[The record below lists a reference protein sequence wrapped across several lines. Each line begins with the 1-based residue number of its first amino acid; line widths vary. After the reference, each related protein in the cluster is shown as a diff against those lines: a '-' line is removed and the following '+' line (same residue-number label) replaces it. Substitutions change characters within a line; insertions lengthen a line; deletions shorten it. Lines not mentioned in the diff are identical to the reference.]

1 MIYQAQTIARGIVGA
16 PQISG
21 DGRTVVWNQKV
32 DGNVDIYRYHDGQ
45 VDRVSSDPRQDIHPT
60 VNHDGSVITWSRFS
74 TLDPNDKEGNFDIVA
89 WRNGQETVV
98 AEGRADQTDPVVSP
112 DGSRLAWTSD
122 LDGKQQNYVIELHE
136 NGQTQTLTS
145 PKEANLYPVFAGDS
159 GRMIWRSYR
168 EDGSDLVLRDEQG
181 TVKPIT
187 FDSADEVRP
196 CITDDGKT
204 VFYHVESPEGDDD
217 LYRLSLEPNGFS
229 ELSAEKQVDES
240 WPVCSGDGKSVAWT
254 NFDRRGDK
262 TRTHV
267 YLNEDGVSQQISWGS
282 GMHTNV
288 SIAGTSDRLAYL
300 WMNPDDMDNRRIVLL
315 ERKL

>member
-1 MIYQAQTIARGIVGA
+1 MIYSAQTIARGIVGA

-32 DGNVDIYRYHDGQ
+32 LGNTDVYRYQDGR
-45 VDRVSSDPRQDIHPT
+45 VDRISSDLRQDIHPT

-74 TLDPNDKEGNFDIVA
+74 TLNPNDPEGNFDIMV
-89 WRNGQETVV
+89 WRDGQTSVL

-112 DGSRLAWTSD
+112 DGRRIAWTSD
-122 LDGKQQNYVIELHE
+122 LDGKQQNYAIELNE

-145 PKEANLYPVFAGDS
+145 PKETNMYPVFAGES
-159 GRMIWRSYR
+159 GRMLWRAYR

-181 TVKPIT
+181 TIKPIT
-187 FDSADEVRP
+187 FDSADEIRP
-196 CITDDGKT
+196 CLTRDGKT
-204 VFYHVESPEGDDD
+204 VFYHVQSPEGDDD
-217 LYRLSLEPNGFS
+217 LYRLDLEPNGFS
-229 ELSAEKQVDES
+229 ELSAQKKVDES
-240 WPVCSGDGKSVAWT
+240 WPVCNADGSAVAWT
-254 NFDRRGDK
+254 NFDRRGEE

-267 YLNEDGVSQQISWGS
+267 YVNGEQVSQGD

-288 SIAGTSDRLAYL
+288 SIDAAGKRLAYL

-315 ERKL
+315 EKQP